1 MFEIFAAFVLGL
13 FVGSFL
19 NVCIHRLP
27 RGQSIVMPPSHCP
40 ACGKTLGFVE
50 LIPLVSFCW
59 QRGRCRSCRVKI
71 SWRYPGVELLTG
83 LLFAILYR
91 HFGLPEVL
99 WQAVFYSILVAIFFI
114 DWEHELIPNALV
126 AALLLLTAAVQLF
139 MPQISFF
146 AALGGGVLGG
156 GLFLLL
162 AILSKGGMGGGDI
175 KLMTVLGL
183 WFGWQQTILLIFLA
197 FFSGGIVAVL
207 LLLLKIKKRKDAVPF
222 GPFLVL
228 SAFIV
233 GMWGKQIITWYL
245 RFSGLS

>member
-114 DWEHELIPNALV
+114 DWEHGLIPNALV
-126 AALLLLTAAVQLF
+126 AALLLLTAAVRLLC
-139 MPQISFF
+139 PR
-146 AALGGGVLGG
+146 
-156 GLFLLL
+156 FLSLPL
-162 AILSKGGMGGGDI
+162 
-175 KLMTVLGL
+175 
-183 WFGWQQTILLIFLA
+183 
-197 FFSGGIVAVL
+197 
-207 LLLLKIKKRKDAVPF
+207 
-222 GPFLVL
+222 
-228 SAFIV
+228 
-233 GMWGKQIITWYL
+233 
-245 RFSGLS
+245 